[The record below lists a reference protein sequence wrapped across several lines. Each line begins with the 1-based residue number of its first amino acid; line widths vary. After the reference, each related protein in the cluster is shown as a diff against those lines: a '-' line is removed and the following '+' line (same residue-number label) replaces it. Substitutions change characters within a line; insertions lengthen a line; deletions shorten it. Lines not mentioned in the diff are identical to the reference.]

1 MTDQATG
8 SSSEP
13 GSGRARWQQRLEDL
27 ERERDELRVKLHLA
41 KADAKD
47 EWVRLEEKMDR
58 LRARIRSAGREADE
72 AAADVGDAAKRLWDE
87 VKEGFERIRKDIARP
102 R

>member
-1 MTDQATG
+1 MTDQAAG

-13 GSGRARWQQRLEDL
+13 GSGRARWQRMLQDL

-58 LRARIRSAGREADE
+58 LRARLRSAGREAD
-72 AAADVGDAAKRLWDE
+72 AAADDVGEAAQRLWDE
-87 VKEGFERIRKDIARP
+87 VKEGLQRIRNEVTGR